1 MREKLSWTDR
11 GRSELLNLVKCF
23 LVKLVNLEGLEV
35 EKRVLKLMKQYS
47 FGTLFKLI
55 NIGAS
60 KV

>member
-1 MREKLSWTDR
+1 MDR

-35 EKRVLKLMKQYS
+35 EKRVLKLMKQCS

-55 NIGAS
+55 NIGAN